1 MKRSE
6 FIKTLGLATAGVFA
20 SPYILPSGRLF
31 AATGAR
37 RVNHVVVCLFAGG
50 VRNLESVQKIDGN
63 LMPAMLTGNEGISPD
78 IAAGIS
84 MLPNSPLALPL
95 QQYGTL
101 YREFRFA
108 EGPTGHYSAHA
119 VALTGHYAD
128 TNLNLREPPRWP
140 TVFELYRKHSSPTK
154 NALNAWWISNQLG
167 PYPYLNYSSYEGYG
181 SLYGAN
187 YIQPTSFY
195 QPQSAAALGNM
206 RPYTA
211 AQRVGMGKVREFLDK
226 NFTTGYDPND
236 AGVVNTGTDADL
248 LRDFHAATLA
258 AVQSGSYANP
268 WGIGQA
274 NMSNDLYCMFFAER
288 IIQEFQPEL
297 LVVNMQDVDI
307 CHFDFTRYADS
318 LHKADYAVAHLWNT
332 IQNTP
337 GMANDTVMIVVP
349 EHGRN
354 AQPNTVIDS
363 YGRYAIDH
371 TAIDSNG
378 DQMSREIFCLVVG
391 PPGVVRQN
399 QSITQVRGESI
410 DIVPTVA
417 NLLGFDTEIPAG
429 VRPPGQ
435 HLGDAF
441 L

>member
-1 MKRSE
+1 MNRSE
-6 FIKTLGLATAGVFA
+6 FLKKLGLATAGA
-20 SPYILPSGRLF
+20 IAAPYILPSGRLF
-31 AATGAR
+31 ASTSAR
-37 RVNHVVVCLFAGG
+37 AVNHVVVCLFAGG
-50 VRNLESVQKIDGN
+50 VRNLESVQMIDGN
-63 LMPAMLTGNEGISPD
+63 LMPSMLTGSAGISPD

-84 MLPNSPLALPL
+84 AMPNSPLGLPL
-95 QQYGTL
+95 QKYGTL

-119 VALTGHYAD
+119 VALTGRYAD
-128 TNLNLREPPRWP
+128 TNLNLRESPKFP
-140 TVFELYRKHSSPTK
+140 TVFELYRKHSSPAQ
-154 NALNAWWISNQLG
+154 NALNAWWVSNQLG

-195 QPQSAAALGNM
+195 QPASAQALDNM

-211 AQRVGMGKVREFLDK
+211 AQRASRDKVRDFLDK
-226 NFTTGYDPND
+226 NFSAGYDPNA
-236 AGVVNTGTDADL
+236 AGVINNGTDADL
-248 LRDFHAATLA
+248 LRDFHAAALA
-258 AVQSGSYANP
+258 GVQSGQYIDP
-268 WGIGQA
+268 WGVGA
-274 NMSNDLYCMFFAER
+274 SNMTNDLYCMFFAER
-288 IIQEFQPEL
+288 VIQEFKPEL

-332 IQNTP
+332 IQSTP
-337 GMANDTVMIVVP
+337 GMANDTVLIVVP

-354 AQPNTVIDS
+354 QAPNTVIDA
-363 YGRYAIDH
+363 YGRYALDH
-371 TAIDSNG
+371 TAIDFNG
-378 DQMSREIFCLVVG
+378 DQMSREIFCLIAG
-391 PPGVVRQN
+391 PPNIVRQD
-399 QSITQVRGESI
+399 QVISQVRGESI

-417 NLLGFDTEIPAG
+417 RLLGFDTDIPVG

-435 HLGDAF
+435 YLGDAF